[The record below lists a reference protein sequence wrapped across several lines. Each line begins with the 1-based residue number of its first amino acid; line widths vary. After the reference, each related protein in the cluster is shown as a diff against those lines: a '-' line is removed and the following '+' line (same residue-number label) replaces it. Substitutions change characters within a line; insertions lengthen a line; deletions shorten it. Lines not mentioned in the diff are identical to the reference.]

1 MYDLR
6 YTYHTRFEHWLSAL
20 VPVHESLLVLRAHA
34 VGTETW
40 YAPLESN
47 QPKAANLAESAYKT
61 PLNTCSDALNLV
73 LPPGIE
79 PGSQDYKSRASPLML

>member
-6 YTYHTRFEHWLSAL
+6 YAYHTRFEHWLSVL
-20 VPVHESLLVLRAHA
+20 VPVYESLLVLRAHA

-47 QPKAANLAESAYKT
+47 QPKAANLAESAYKA

-73 LPPGIE
+73 LPWRLERHCPG
-79 PGSQDYKSRASPLML
+79 YKAGPSPSRG